1 MPIGNIRPADPD
13 GNDEITAERIA
24 REHLRYSLG
33 FLGAHDAAVRL
44 DEILLAGGTLSRTWT
59 LVALIAEEAADA
71 SVLRKREIDHYGKI
85 EDQLKA
91 QVAHEKER
99 DSDKATIV
107 RLREEIWALV
117 LDHLEETAKL
127 PGLSRPQ
134 IAIIEQTRKRI
145 ASGDLIIKEGEQNG
159 S

>member
-13 GNDEITAERIA
+13 GDDEITAERIA
-24 REHLRYSLG
+24 REYLRYSLG
-33 FLGAHDAAVRL
+33 GMGAHDAAVRL

-59 LVALIAEEAADA
+59 LMALIADEAAK
-71 SVLRKREIDHYGKI
+71 LRKRESDHYGKI

-91 QVAHEKER
+91 QVAHEKEQVVHQVNLR
-99 DSDKATIV
+99 DID
-107 RLREEIWALV
+107 RDMV
-117 LDHLEETAKL
+117 LFHLEETAKL

-145 ASGDLIIKEGEQNG
+145 VSGNLIIKEGEQNG